1 MEGSKSRVKEED
13 VVLILFCL
21 LVFLCRCRE
30 KAKKRKG
37 KDKDT
42 PSSPTE
48 EAESNQFDDFKDLPP
63 VRAVAAGIHMCIL
76 LFDFN

>member
-1 MEGSKSRVKEED
+1 MW
-13 VVLILFCL
+13 CL
-21 LVFLCRCRE
+21 YCFVYCFLCRCRE

-63 VRAVAAGIHMCIL
+63 VRAGGSWDTHAHSFV
-76 LFDFN
+76 

>member
-1 MEGSKSRVKEED
+1 MERSKRGMSEED
-13 VVLILFCL
+13 VVFTVLFTVFCL
-21 LVFLCRCRE
+21 CHHRE

-37 KDKDT
+37 KGKDT

-63 VRAVAAGIHMCIL
+63 VRADGSWDTHVRS
-76 LFDFN
+76 FV